1 MRIAM
6 QLRPLLLTLWVGSL
20 WTIGYL
26 VAPTL
31 FATLSDKVLA
41 GTIAGSLFRIEAW
54 LSLVCGL
61 ALLGMDHLYGH
72 GAYGRQDRQGRQ
84 GHYGKGYRLLII
96 GMLACTLIG
105 YFGLQPFMSALKESA
120 GANGVMASEV
130 RTQFG
135 ILHGISS
142 AIFLV
147 QSLLGAALVLRA
159 ARQEGGLAGA
169 PGNISR

>member
-1 MRIAM
+1 MKIAM
-6 QLRPLLLTLWVGSL
+6 HGRSLLITLWVGSL

-31 FATLSDKVLA
+31 FATLPDRMLA

-54 LSLVCGL
+54 LSVACAIVLL
-61 ALLGMDHLYGH
+61 AL
-72 GAYGRQDRQGRQ
+72 DRFHVPGTQGR
-84 GHYGKGYRLLII
+84 GGKRWTGLVL

-105 YFGLQPFMSALKESA
+105 YFGLQPFMAALRESA
-120 GANGVMASEV
+120 GPGGVMDSAV

-142 AIFLV
+142 GIYLV
-147 QSLLGAALVLRA
+147 QSLLGVALVLKS
-159 ARQEGGLAGA
+159 RQDGIPAGMA
-169 PGNISR
+169 GRLPAD